1 MTNTGSDQVN
11 AIVISFMPGDAM
23 IEIHSILGTSMI
35 PAFKVSVD
43 KGYTDIPINIEHLAP
58 GTYLCTMNMN
68 GKVSTQTFTIVR

>member
-1 MTNTGSDQVN
+1 MS
-11 AIVISFMPGDAM
+11 IMPGEAM

-35 PAFKVSVD
+35 PAFKISVD
-43 KGYTDIPINIEHLAP
+43 RGYTDIPINIEHLTP